1 MKQNLRGILF
11 YGLFIVAAVLVIIF
25 VMNSMKGEAKKTSDL
40 IDYFE
45 KGQVAKYE
53 WDQYNDTMVV
63 EDDSGVKSE
72 FTAIDKDTYHSQ
84 ILPYV
89 EAFNKEAA
97 DFEAGVEDGTIVEKD
112 GKYYKGDEEVT
123 AKKKITFNY
132 KKQQTLPVWVSF
144 IPYIILIVAV
154 IAVFVFARR
163 QADGKDGVRG
173 FGRAR
178 PKIGQNEKNKVYFKD
193 VAGCD
198 EEKEELTEIVEFLR
212 DPAKFTKLGAKIPHG
227 VLLVGPP
234 GTGKTLLAKAV
245 AGEAGVPFYSI
256 SGSDFVE
263 MYVGVGASRVRDLFE
278 TARKNPASIIFI
290 DEIDAVGRH
299 RGAGLG
305 GGHDERE
312 QTLNQLLVEMDGFG
326 GNSGIIVMAATNRP
340 DILDPALLRPGRFDR
355 QVTVNYPTLKG
366 REEILKV
373 HARNKPLEKSVDLA
387 RIAQMT
393 SGFTGADLANVLN
406 EAALLAA
413 RKGKSLIGM
422 NDVEEA
428 VLKVMVGTSK
438 KSMKMSEKEK
448 RNTAYHE
455 AGHALLDYYLPTQ
468 DPVRRIS
475 IVPSS
480 KGALGY
486 TLSHPDEDKYSV
498 YKTELKER
506 IASLLGGRVAEELT
520 LEGDFTGGASN
531 DIQRATQIAR
541 NMVTRYGMSSLGP
554 ILYGSEHGYDEVFLG
569 RDFSADKTYSEETA
583 AKIDSEIKSIIDEA
597 HALATKILKEHFDRL
612 TFVAEFLIKY
622 EEMDDEQFKRAME
635 DEEPSAEAIY
645 ALAEERRQRSRKENE
660 EKARID
666 EEERKKREQELMQ
679 NEDYRR
685 GMIDVNDPNS
695 GVRSDDPNGPDGP
708 DDRDLPRP

>member
-1 MKQNLRGILF
+1 MKQNLKGILF
-11 YGLFIVAAVLVIIF
+11 YAVFIIATVGIILF
-25 VMNSMKGEAKKTSDL
+25 VMNSMEGESLVTSDL
-40 IDYFE
+40 VEMVRNGKIVE
-45 KGQVAKYE
+45 YE
-53 WDQYNDTMVV
+53 RDAYNDTMTVLT
-63 EDDSGVKSE
+63 EKGEKIK
-72 FTAIDKDTYHSQ
+72 FTAIDENTFRD
-84 ILPYV
+84 IIMP
-89 EAFNKEAA
+89 AFKQAEEEGKRNFSDIKFNNKELK
-97 DFEAGVEDGTIVEKD
+97 TM
-112 GKYYKGDEEVT
+112 
-123 AKKKITFNY
+123 
-132 KKQQTLPVWVSF
+132 PVWVSF
-144 IPYIILIVAV
+144 LPYIILLIAV

-163 QADGKDGVRG
+163 QTNGKDGVRG
-173 FGRAR
+173 FGKARA
-178 PKIGQNEKNKVYFKD
+178 KLGSEEKNKVYFKD

-212 DPAKFTKLGAKIPHG
+212 DPAKFARLGAKIPHG

-245 AGEAGVPFYSI
+245 AGEAGVPFFSI

-278 TARKNPASIIFI
+278 NARKYPASIIFI

-326 GNSGIIVMAATNRP
+326 GYSGVIVMAATNRP

-355 QVTVNYPTLKG
+355 QVTVNYPNQKG

-373 HARNKPLEKSVDLA
+373 HSRNKPLEKAVDLM

-393 SGFTGADLANVLN
+393 AGFTGADLANVLN

-413 RKGKSLIGM
+413 RKGKNLIGM

-438 KSMKMSEKEK
+438 KSMKMSEREK
-448 RNTAYHE
+448 RNTAFHE
-455 AGHALLDYYLPTQ
+455 AGHALMDYYLETQ

-475 IVPSS
+475 IIPSS

-498 YKTELKER
+498 YKTELKEQ

-520 LEGDFTGGASN
+520 MKGDFSGGASN
-531 DIQRATQIAR
+531 DIQRATAIAR
-541 NMVTRYGMSSLGP
+541 NMVTRYGMSELGP
-554 ILYGSEHGYDEVFLG
+554 ILYGSEHGNDEVFLG
-569 RDFSADKTYSEETA
+569 RDFSAEKTYSEETA
-583 AKIDSEIKSIIDEA
+583 AKIDLEIKKIIDEA
-597 HALATKILKEHFDRL
+597 HALATSILTEHFDKL
-612 TFVAEFLIKY
+612 QFVADFLVKY
-622 EEMDDEQFKRAME
+622 EEMDDEQFRKAME
-635 DEEPSAEAIY
+635 EENPTLEGIY
-645 ALAEERRQRSRKENE
+645 ALAEERRRISEKENE

-666 EEERKKREQELMQ
+666 EEERKKREEELMQ
-679 NEDYRR
+679 DADYRE
-685 GMIDVNDPNS
+685 GMRDVNAE
-695 GVRSDDPNGPDGP
+695 GEHSDETGDNNGNEGNDGNDGDNDNDGNGGNDSNDSNK
-708 DDRDLPRP
+708 DDYNGWYRP